1 MGYDKSPQCPLTEL
15 MLCKKRGNVPNLMFG
30 NQLKGSTTLASLYIA
45 FQHLIEAEKPT
56 VTKMR
61 NETVNQ
67 V

>member
-1 MGYDKSPQCPLTEL
+1 
-15 MLCKKRGNVPNLMFG
+15 MFG
-30 NQLKGSTTLASLYIA
+30 NQLKGSTTLAFSLYTA
-45 FQHLIEAEKPT
+45 FQHLVEAEEPT

>member
-1 MGYDKSPQCPLTEL
+1 

-30 NQLKGSTTLASLYIA
+30 NQLKGSTTLAFSLYIA